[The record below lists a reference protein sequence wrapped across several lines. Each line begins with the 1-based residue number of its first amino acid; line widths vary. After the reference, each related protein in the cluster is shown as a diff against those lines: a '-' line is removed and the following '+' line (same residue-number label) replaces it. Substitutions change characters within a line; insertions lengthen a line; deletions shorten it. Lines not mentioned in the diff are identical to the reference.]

1 MIQAALSRLIQR
13 APAVPGRDGAMRAP
27 LLAVLHQLFR
37 RRKFPF
43 AKSFGE
49 AFLHSVIVDWPNI
62 WTAKVKQQ
70 KHLHSPPAYA
80 AHLRKTRD
88 DFVIAHSEKR
98 ASGWHGA
105 VDRLRREI
113 FYCRGFGARKTSG
126 AKFFIRC
133 GKNFCWVKPFCFRI
147 KRAAA
152 APDCLC
158 GFTAWLL
165 V

>member
-1 MIQAALSRLIQR
+1 LILR
-13 APAVPGRDGAMRAP
+13 APEIPGRNGAIRPP

-37 RRKFPF
+37 RWQFPF

-49 AFLHSVIVDWPNI
+49 AFLHPVIIDWPDI
-62 WTAKVKQQ
+62 RPAKIKQQ
-70 KHLHSPPAYA
+70 KHLDSPATDT

-88 DFVIAHSEKR
+88 DFVIAHSKKR

-113 FYCRGFGARKTSG
+113 LYCRRFGARKTS
-126 AKFFIRC
+126 ATKFLIRC
-133 GKNFCWVKPFCFRI
+133 GENFYGIEPFGFWI
-147 KRAAA
+147 KRPDP
-152 APDCLC
+152 APDCRG
-158 GFTAWLL
+158 GFP